1 MTHLNL
7 LHANQTVVPAATPA
21 PGYEHFMCHPRT
33 KFLDQKLYT
42 AKKPGKPAKRV

>member
-21 PGYEHFMCHPRT
+21 PGFEHLMCHPQI
-33 KFLDQKLYT
+33 KLLDQKLHA
-42 AKKPGKPAKRV
+42 AKKPGKPAKGV